1 MHPII
6 KVEHLDVIYFLGK
19 SNEVRALSDINIE
32 IYPEEFIIF
41 FGPSGCGKSTLL
53 YSIAGLETNIHGNIF
68 IEDKNLALFDK
79 KETLQLHRKTIG
91 MIFQAFH
98 LIPTLTVQKN
108 VVLPQILTNVNKK
121 ERTKKALELLEYFG
135 VKAQAHKLPAELS
148 GGQQQRVA
156 IARSLINDPSILMAD
171 EPIGNLDSKSA
182 QDVMDLLKNLN
193 EKQKKT
199 IILVTHNPAFLSYAH
214 RVFYIKDGKIVET
227 RVNSNVH
234 GVTVPQAESA
244 KHTISR
250 DIELLIN
257 TFSSLSP
264 NQIGNLLIPFKAK
277 QIVSEALI
285 GMTTE
290 EVEKIEKKVENLL
303 LTGIYDN
310 ESTFEFLDQGP
321 DKGGVDMDKRTA
333 RKIADKIKDIVGEI
347 KTLEAEENKIKM
359 RISPDSGGEVMQVRH
374 YLLDEFDI
382 EIKNFITLEVINQ
395 AIKDR
400 LTNVIDRDVFRKRL
414 GLPVSRGGAGIN
426 KRTAKKMAKRLEL
439 LILGKYK

>member
-1 MHPII
+1 MNPII
-6 KVEHLDVIYFLGK
+6 KIEHLDVIYFLGK
-19 SNEVRALSDINIE
+19 SNEVRALSDINLE

-68 IEDKNLALFDK
+68 IEDKNLALFNK
-79 KETLQLHRKTIG
+79 KEALHLHRKTVG

-98 LIPTLTVQKN
+98 LIPTLSIQKN
-108 VVLPQILTNVNKK
+108 VVLPQILIGVSKK

-156 IARSLINDPSILMAD
+156 IARSLINDPNILMAD

-193 EKQKKT
+193 ETQKKT

-214 RVFYIKDGKIVET
+214 RVFYIKDGKIIET
-227 RVNSNVH
+227 RVNNNIH
-234 GVTVPQAESA
+234 GMKIPQTET
-244 KHTISR
+244 KRTLSR

-285 GMTTE
+285 GMTNE

-333 RKIADKIKDIVGEI
+333 RKIADKIKNIVGEI
-347 KTLEAEENKIKM
+347 KTLEAEENKIRM

-382 EIKNFITLEVINQ
+382 EIKNFIVLEIIDQ

-400 LTNVIDRDVFRKRL
+400 LDNVIDRDVFKKRL
-414 GLPVSRGGAGIN
+414 SLPVKRGGAAVN

>member
-1 MHPII
+1 MQPII

-108 VVLPQILTNVNKK
+108 VVLPQILTNANKK
-121 ERTKKALELLEYFG
+121 ERTAKALELLEYFG

-171 EPIGNLDSKSA
+171 EPVGNLDSKSA

-234 GVTVPQAESA
+234 GVSVPQAESV

-347 KTLEAEENKIKM
+347 KTLEAEENKVKM

-382 EIKNFITLEVINQ
+382 EIKNFITLEIINQ

-414 GLPVSRGGAGIN
+414 SLKEEAPALTREQPRKWRRGWN
-426 KRTAKKMAKRLEL
+426 C
-439 LILGKYK
+439 